1 MARGI
6 RASGDVLTRTIDG
19 VETNSIFSEFSAALA
34 AANTDRDSLLALL
47 TFRTTQS
54 GEAVLQAYGGGD
66 FEEASEYGEPVG
78 HRPDTGYVM
87 VGYPLR
93 WMDYALRSTHA

>member
-6 RASGDVLTRTIDG
+6 RASGDVLTRTSDS
-19 VETNSIFSEFSAALA
+19 VDTNTIYAEFSAAVA

-47 TFRTTQS
+47 TFKTTQS

-66 FEEASEYGEPVG
+66 FEEASEYGEPVS
-78 HRPDTGYVM
+78 HRPDTGYVTL
-87 VGYPLR
+87 GYQLR
-93 WMDYALRSTHA
+93 WKD